1 MVIGTLFEMRTAEYT
16 VRVSRYSAHAHM
28 PAHAHDHDGVS
39 VVIDGAL
46 AEEAEH
52 RAVTATS
59 GWVVTKPRGVLHEN
73 RFGERGAT
81 ILAVIPHGELARSLP
96 RQWQW
101 LESPATFQAAL
112 RLARPRSAHSH
123 GDTDDRVIELVA
135 SLVPTERS
143 RSPWLRRVKRA
154 LDDFAPLS
162 VAQLAAD
169 AGVHPVYLARAFRA
183 SYGVSIRQYRQMA
196 QARRAL
202 RLILGTNL
210 SLAQVAL
217 ECGFA
222 DHSHMCRTFRLVA
235 GWSPSAIRR

>member
-1 MVIGTLFEMRTAEYT
+1 MA
-16 VRVSRYSAHAHM
+16 
-28 PAHAHDHDGVS
+28 
-39 VVIDGAL
+39 
-46 AEEAEH
+46 
-52 RAVTATS
+52 
-59 GWVVTKPRGVLHEN
+59 KPRGVLHEN

-81 ILAVIPHGELARSLP
+81 ILAVIPHEELARSLP
-96 RQWQW
+96 RRWQW

-112 RLARPRSAHSH
+112 RLARPRSAQSH

-135 SLVPTERS
+135 SLGATKRS
-143 RSPWLRRVKRA
+143 KSPWLRRVKQT

-202 RLILGTNL
+202 RMILETNL

-222 DHSHMCRTFRLVA
+222 DHSHMCRTFRVVA
-235 GWSPSAIRR
+235 GWSPSAIRQ